1 MLQTASGRGREYK
14 LNTAKAEFFDA
25 HADSPWAALEYSP
38 EEQARIRQAIQSLPC
53 LHGQTVLEPGCGTGR
68 LTRILAEQVGP
79 QGRVLAMDISSKMVQ
94 KAHRKVGKLPNV
106 HLRCAA
112 MEACVLPGEG
122 VDLVFCHQVFPHF
135 DDQQRAAEI
144 MAGCLRPGG
153 RLMILH
159 LMGSSAIND
168 LHRKAATAVARDM
181 MPNQQELRH
190 MLNRAGLDIEKINDA
205 HDRFVLLARKEAV
218 PESVNT
224 KT

>member
-1 MLQTASGRGREYK
+1 MLQTSSGHGREYK

-25 HADSPWAALEYSP
+25 HAESPWAALEYSP
-38 EEQARIRQAIQSLPC
+38 EEKARIRQAIQSLPS

-79 QGRVLAMDISSKMVQ
+79 QGRILAMDISSKMVQ

-112 MEACVLPGEG
+112 MEACILPGEE

-135 DDQQRAAEI
+135 DDPQQAAKI

-159 LMGSSAIND
+159 LIGSNEIND
-168 LHRKAATAVARDM
+168 LHRKAGTAVARDM
-181 MPNQQELRH
+181 MPDQQELQQ

-205 HDRFVLLARKEAV
+205 HDHFVLIAGKGTVPGAV
-218 PESVNT
+218 QT
-224 KT
+224 TT